1 MLAGL
6 LLAEAGMLDG
16 LHVVQTQSYGPEA
29 RLGAAK
35 SDVVL
40 SADEIA
46 FPEVIE
52 PDLLLCLSTDAYR
65 KYGRRIADGGLRLV
79 DERVGQELDVGDDLV
94 LPITRTARE
103 LGDVIVANVVA
114 LGALVGV
121 RDLVSRPA
129 LRHALQGRTKPALIE
144 LNRRALDAGLELGT
158 LVQESARV

>member
-6 LLAEAGMLDG
+6 LLAQAGMLDG

-52 PDLLLCLSTDAYR
+52 PDLLLCLSSDAYR
-65 KYGRRIADGGLRLV
+65 KYGRRLAEGGLRVV
-79 DERVGQELDVGDDLV
+79 DEQVGRDLDVGGDLV
-94 LPITRTARE
+94 LPIIRTARE
-103 LGDVIVANVVA
+103 VGDVIVGNVVA
-114 LGALVGV
+114 LGALVGA
-121 RDLVSRPA
+121 RDLVSRAA
-129 LRHALQGRTKPALIE
+129 LVRALEGRTKPAFLD
-144 LNRRALDAGLELGT
+144 LNRRALDAGLELGA
-158 LVQESARV
+158 LARDAAPA